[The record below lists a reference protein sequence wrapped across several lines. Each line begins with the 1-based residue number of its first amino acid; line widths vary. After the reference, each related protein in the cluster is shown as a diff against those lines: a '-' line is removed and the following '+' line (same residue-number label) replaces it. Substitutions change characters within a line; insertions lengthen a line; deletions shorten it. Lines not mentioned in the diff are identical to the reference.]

1 MKRFKL
7 GSAVLTLLFLLGL
20 GPVQKLS
27 HFEDKRSLQKEEEL
41 WVKVHFSHG
50 DFSLHAGEKREVYS
64 LELDYDQRTV
74 SKMVNYRT
82 EGKRGI
88 LEVEV
93 KERKGLRLRRK
104 EKNFLFIEV
113 NPGLPICLELSL
125 GASEAT
131 VDLSGLRIA
140 DLKLD
145 VGAGDVDVYFDQPNP
160 EPLRQMHIEAGVSEL
175 KTYSLGNANC
185 QYLIFEGGMGDFL
198 LDFRGNWQRDARAE
212 IDMGVG
218 GITIRLPR
226 NLGVK
231 LIFDKSFLCSL
242 NADSFIKEGN
252 QYTSENYKQARY
264 HLTMKVEAGIGDIC
278 LEWTE

>member
-7 GSAVLTLLFLLGL
+7 GSAVLPLLFLLGAGTVL
-20 GPVQKLS
+20 QLS

-50 DFSLHAGEKREVYS
+50 DFSLHAGEKGEVYS

-82 EGKRGI
+82 VGKRGI

-93 KERKGLRLRRK
+93 KGRKGVRLRRK
-104 EKNFLFIEV
+104 EKNYLFIAV
-113 NPGLPICLELSL
+113 NPGLPISLDLSL

-160 EPLRQMHIEAGVSEL
+160 EPLRRMQIEAGLSEL
-175 KTYSLGNANC
+175 RIYSLGNANC
-185 QYLIFEGGMGDFL
+185 QYLIFEGGVGEFF
-198 LDFRGNWQRDARAE
+198 LDFRGNWQKDARAE
-212 IDMGVG
+212 IDMGLGDLTVK
-218 GITIRLPR
+218 LPR

-231 LIFDKSFLCSL
+231 LIFDKSFLTSL
-242 NADSFIKEGN
+242 TADSFIKEGN
-252 QYTSENYKQARY
+252 QYTSENYQQARH
-264 HLTMKVEAGIGDIC
+264 HLTLKVEAGIGDINIK
-278 LEWTE
+278 WTE

>member
-1 MKRFKL
+1 MKRFRL
-7 GSAVLTLLFLLGL
+7 IGAVVPLLFLLGV
-20 GPVQKLS
+20 GPLQRLS

-41 WVKVHFSHG
+41 WVKVHFSQG
-50 DFSLHAGEKREVYS
+50 DFSLHAGEKGEVYS
-64 LELDYDQRTV
+64 LELDYDKRTV

-93 KERKGLRLRRK
+93 KGRRRLRLRRK
-104 EKNFLFIEV
+104 EKSYLFIAV
-113 NPGLPICLELSL
+113 NPGLPICLDLSL

-160 EPLRQMHIEAGVSEL
+160 EPLRRMQIEAGVSEL
-175 KTYSLGNANC
+175 KTYSLGNANF
-185 QYLIFEGGMGDFL
+185 QHLLVEGGMGDFL

-231 LIFDKSFLCSL
+231 LIFVKSFLCSL
-242 NADSFIKEGN
+242 NVDSFIKDGN
-252 QYTSENYKQARY
+252 QYTSENYKQARH
-264 HLTMKVEAGIGDIC
+264 HLTLKIQAGIGDINIKWI
-278 LEWTE
+278 E

>member
-7 GSAVLTLLFLLGL
+7 GGAVVPLLFLLGTGTVL
-20 GPVQKLS
+20 QLS

-41 WVKVHFSHG
+41 LVKVHFSQG
-50 DFSLHAGEKREVYS
+50 DFSLHAGEKGELYS
-64 LELDYDQRTV
+64 LELDYDKRTM

-93 KERKGLRLRRK
+93 KGRRGLKLRRK
-104 EKNFLFIEV
+104 EKSYLFIEV
-113 NPGLPICLELSL
+113 TPGLPISLDLSL

-160 EPLRQMHIEAGVSEL
+160 EPLRRMQIEAGVSEL
-175 KTYSLGNANC
+175 KTHSLGNANF
-185 QYLIFEGGMGDFL
+185 QYLLVEGGMGDFL
-198 LDFRGNWQRDARAE
+198 LDFRGNWQKDARAE
-212 IDMGVG
+212 IEMGIGSLDVK
-218 GITIRLPR
+218 LPR
-226 NLGVK
+226 DLGVK

-242 NADSFIKEGN
+242 NVDSFIKDGN
-252 QYTSENYKQARY
+252 QYTSENYKKARH
-264 HLTMKVEAGIGDIC
+264 HLTLKIEAGVGDINI
-278 LEWTE
+278 EWME